1 MEIKIIGIDCSA
13 NPEKV
18 GIACGLFKQQKTEI
32 LKAPQLG
39 NPDKPIAQTISE
51 LISPNETVLIAIDAP
66 LGWPKKLGSTLVNHC
81 AGKSLNID
89 PNELFRR
96 TTDKCVI
103 QEIKKRPLDVGAD
116 RIARTA
122 HSALKIIEELRK
134 QKKLKEIPL
143 AWKHELESRISVIEV
158 YPGATLEAHG
168 ITSTKYKK
176 KEQTAS
182 RKKIIEKIQD
192 DKSLEI
198 TCDLKNIEENDDLLD
213 AVICVWAAHDFLID
227 DVIKPEDIKIDL
239 EIARKEGWIW
249 VKNKSKIQKLED
261 KKTIIETKHTI
272 I

>member
-1 MEIKIIGIDCSA
+1 MEIRIIR
-13 NPEKV
+13 NKV
-18 GIACGLFKQQKTEI
+18 GIACGSFDGKRTKISIPNL
-32 LKAPQLG
+32 
-39 NPDKPIAQTISE
+39 DKSKSIAQTISE
-51 LISPNETVLIAIDAP
+51 WIFDDEKVLIAIDAP
-66 LGWPKKLGSTLVNHC
+66 LGWPEKLGKTLIDHY
-81 AGKSLNID
+81 AGKSLNIDD

-96 TTDKCVI
+96 TTDKCVKQKI
-103 QEIKKRPLDVGAD
+103 GKQPLDVGAD

-122 HSALKIIEELRK
+122 HIALKIIEELRK

-143 AWKHELESRISVIEV
+143 AWKNELESRISLIEV
-158 YPGATLEAHG
+158 YPGATLKAHG
-168 ITSTKYKK
+168 ITSTNYKE
-176 KEQTAS
+176 KEQTEL
-182 RKKIIEKIQD
+182 RKKIIKQILNS
-192 DKSLEI
+192 KSLEI

-213 AVICVWAAHDFLID
+213 SVICVWAAHDFLID